1 MANKVYMIIVNY
13 KNWEDTRDCLESL
26 LHSDH
31 SEFTVIVTDNASGN
45 GSLETLAAWAEK
57 RMGYR
62 LFLRGE
68 WERGEFA
75 VADLPRLVLLQNDC
89 NKGFAEGNNVAIR
102 ALLREN
108 AYVWLLN
115 PDMTVEK
122 NTLSALIAYAAGGPF
137 KAITG
142 AVIRAF
148 EAPHPIHLY
157 GGGRINWR
165 AGTVEMLRS
174 EADLPRLDYISGGSL
189 FTHTA
194 HFNEIGLLPEEYF
207 LYWEETDWCSRA
219 KALGYRLQVCPDAV
233 CYDKISTTI
242 GRGFMADYFYTRNGL
257 LFLSK
262 FKKDPAGTAMAL
274 TFLRFIKRVTT
285 GKWKRAWG
293 VYKGYRS
300 FLKMRSNENK

>member
-1 MANKVYMIIVNY
+1 MANKVYIIVVNY
-13 KNWEDTRDCLESL
+13 KNWEDTRDCLDSL
-26 LHSDH
+26 SHSDH
-31 SEFTVIVTDNASGN
+31 PDFTVIVTDNASGN

-57 RMGYR
+57 RMEYR
-62 LFLRGE
+62 LFQRAE
-68 WERGEFA
+68 WEQGAFVIA
-75 VADLPRLVLLQNDC
+75 GLPRLVLLQNDR

-102 ALLREN
+102 PLLEED
-108 AYVWLLN
+108 ACIWLLN

-122 NTLSALIAYAAGGPF
+122 NTLSALVKCAADGPF
-137 KAITG
+137 RAITG
-142 AVIRAF
+142 SVIRAF

-157 GGGRINWR
+157 GGGSINWR
-165 AGTVEMLRS
+165 AGTVELLKT
-174 EADLPRLDYISGGSL
+174 EADLPRLDYISGGAL

-194 HFNEIGLLPEEYF
+194 HFREIGLLPEEYF

-219 KALGYRLQVCPDAV
+219 KQMGYQLRVCREAV
-233 CYDKISTTI
+233 CHDKISTTI

-262 FKKDPAGTAMAL
+262 FRKDPAGVALGL
-274 TFLRFIKRVTT
+274 TFLRFMKRVST

>member
-1 MANKVYMIIVNY
+1 MANQVYIIIVNY
-13 KNWEDTRDCLESL
+13 KNWEDTRDCLDSL

-31 SEFTVIVTDNASGN
+31 PEFTVIVTDNASGN
-45 GSLETLAAWAEK
+45 GSLGTLAAWAES
-57 RMGYR
+57 RMPYR
-62 LFLRGE
+62 LFQRDE
-68 WERGEFA
+68 WEQAGFTIAE
-75 VADLPRLVLLQNDC
+75 LPRLVLLQNDR

-102 ALLREN
+102 ALLKEN
-108 AYVWLLN
+108 ARVWLLN

-122 NTLSALIAYAAGGPF
+122 STLSALVNFATARPF
-137 KAITG
+137 RAITG

-148 EAPHPIHLY
+148 EAPHLIHLY
-157 GGGRINWR
+157 GGGAIHWK
-165 AGTVEMLRS
+165 AGTVELLKT
-174 EADLPRLDYISGGSL
+174 EADLSRLDYISGGAL

-219 KALGYRLQVCPDAV
+219 RALGYQLQVCPDAV
-233 CYDKISTTI
+233 CHDKISTTI

-257 LFLSK
+257 LFLAK
-262 FKKDPAGTAMAL
+262 FKKAPAGVAMGF
-274 TFLRFIKRVTT
+274 TFLRFLKRVST